1 MTTHKPI
8 VIANAAPAKAAACA
22 RILRHMLRSLV
33 LAAMVAFPAAA
44 QRAQPA
50 GPPALAAATARAN
63 VGTVGVIS
71 GGVQGTYVR
80 IAADLAT
87 TLDDGD
93 QLRVLPI
100 IGRGSIQNIADLLFL
115 RGVDVGIVQGDVLT
129 YLRRER
135 LFPGIEQSIQYV
147 TKLYD
152 EEVHVLARA
161 DINSIRDLAH
171 QPVNVD
177 LQGSGTAMTA
187 SVVFDT
193 LGIPAQLVHYNQ
205 ASALERLKNG
215 EIAALVY
222 VTGKPASLFSS
233 IGPDANL
240 HFLPI
245 AVTPEL
251 LETYLPSQ
259 LEHERYPSLIPDG
272 PPVETLAVGAVM
284 AVYAWP
290 RGNERYAKVA
300 RFVEAFFSK
309 FDRLRAP
316 PNHPKWRDVNLAV
329 QLPGWTRFP
338 VAQEALR
345 RGAAMPS
352 GTASR

>member
-1 MTTHKPI
+1 MTHW
-8 VIANAAPAKAAACA
+8 PATRMTAV
-22 RILRHMLRSLV
+22 LYPLLRSFV
-33 LAAMVAFPAAA
+33 LAALITAPAAA
-44 QRAQPA
+44 QRTQSGA
-50 GPPALAAATARAN
+50 PALAPAATTTRAN
-63 VGTVGVIS
+63 AGSIGVIS
-71 GGVQGTYVR
+71 GGVQGTYIR

-93 QLRVLPI
+93 QLRILPI
-100 IGRGSIQNIADLLFL
+100 IGRGSVQNIADVLYL

-135 LFPGIEQSIQYV
+135 MFPGIEQSIQYI

-152 EEVHVLARA
+152 EEVHLLARA
-161 DINSIRDLAH
+161 DISSIEDLAH

-177 LQGSGTAMTA
+177 LPGSGTAMTA

-205 ASALERLKNG
+205 AAALDRLKRG

-222 VTGKPASLFSS
+222 VTGKPAALFSS
-233 IGPDANL
+233 ISPDAHL

-245 AVTPEL
+245 AITPGL

-259 LEHERYPSLIPDG
+259 LEHDRYPALIPDG
-272 PPVETLAVGAVM
+272 APVETLAVGAVM

-290 RGNERYAKVA
+290 QKQERYTKVA
-300 RFVEAFFSK
+300 RFVKAFFTK
-309 FDRLRAP
+309 FNRFREP
-316 PNHPKWRDVNLAV
+316 PNHPKWADVNLAA

-338 VAQEALR
+338 AAQEELQRDFPA
-345 RGAAMPS
+345 PT

>member
-1 MTTHKPI
+1 MTTPRP
-8 VIANAAPAKAAACA
+8 AAPRTAV
-22 RILRHMLRSLV
+22 LRHILRSLV
-33 LAAMVAFPAAA
+33 FAALVAAPAAA
-44 QRAQPA
+44 QRTRTAAPFA
-50 GPPALAAATARAN
+50 PPAATVAQAN
-63 VGTVGVIS
+63 AGTVGVIS
-71 GGVQGTYVR
+71 GGLQGTYIR

-100 IGRGSIQNIADLLFL
+100 IGRGSVQNIADVLYL
-115 RGVDVGIVQGDVLT
+115 RGVDIGIVQGDVLA
-129 YLRRER
+129 YLQRER
-135 LFPGIEQSIQYV
+135 LFPGIGQSIQYI

-152 EEVHVLARA
+152 EEVHVLARG
-161 DINSIRDLAH
+161 DIARIEDLAH

-177 LQGSGTAMTA
+177 VAGSGTAMTA

-193 LGIPAQLVHYNQ
+193 LGIPAQLVHDNQ
-205 ASALERLKNG
+205 AAALERLKRG

-222 VTGKPASLFSS
+222 VTGKPAALFSN
-233 IGPDANL
+233 IGPDSHL

-245 AVTPEL
+245 TMTPGL

-259 LEHERYPSLIPDG
+259 LEHDRYPALIPDG

-290 RGNERYAKVA
+290 PGQERYKKVA
-300 RFVEAFFSK
+300 RFVDAFFSK
-309 FDRLRAP
+309 FPRFRQP
-316 PNHPKWRDVNLAV
+316 PNHPKWAEVNLAA

-338 VAQEALR
+338 AAQEALR
-345 RGAAMPS
+345 RGASAQA

>member
-1 MTTHKPI
+1 M
-8 VIANAAPAKAAACA
+8 
-22 RILRHMLRSLV
+22 
-33 LAAMVAFPAAA
+33 
-44 QRAQPA
+44 
-50 GPPALAAATARAN
+50 
-63 VGTVGVIS
+63 
-71 GGVQGTYVR
+71 
-80 IAADLAT
+80 
-87 TLDDGD
+87 
-93 QLRVLPI
+93 
-100 IGRGSIQNIADLLFL
+100 
-115 RGVDVGIVQGDVLT
+115 
-129 YLRRER
+129 
-135 LFPGIEQSIQYV
+135 EQAVQYV

-152 EEVHVLARA
+152 EEVHLLARA
-161 DINSIRDLAH
+161 DINGIEDLAH

-177 LQGSGTAMTA
+177 LQGNGTAMTA

-205 ASALERLKNG
+205 ASALERLKRG

-222 VTGKPASLFSS
+222 VTGKPAALFSS
-233 IGPDANL
+233 ISPDAHL

-245 AVTPEL
+245 ALTPGL

-259 LEHERYPSLIPDG
+259 LEHERYPNLIADG

-290 RGNERYAKVA
+290 RGHERYAKVA
-300 RFVEAFFSK
+300 RFVDAFFNK
-309 FDRLRAP
+309 FDRLREP

-345 RGAAMPS
+345 RGAGAPA
-352 GTASR
+352 GTASK

>member
-1 MTTHKPI
+1 MIMHRP
-8 VIANAAPAKAAACA
+8 AAPTTAILAHILGGFIVAA
-22 RILRHMLRSLV
+22 L
-33 LAAMVAFPAAA
+33 MVAPAVA
-44 QRAQPA
+44 QRAVPA
-50 GPPALAAATARAN
+50 GPPVLSAATTARAN
-63 VGTVGVIS
+63 AGTVGVIS
-71 GGVQGTYVR
+71 GGVQGTYIR

-100 IGRGSIQNIADLLFL
+100 IGRGSVQNISDVLFL
-115 RGVDVGIVQGDVLT
+115 RGVDIGIVQGDVLA

-135 LFPGIEQSIQYV
+135 MFPGIEQSIQYI

-161 DINSIRDLAH
+161 DIAGMADLAH

-193 LGIPAQLVHYNQ
+193 LGIPAQLVHDNQ
-205 ASALERLKNG
+205 AAALEKLRRG

-222 VTGKPASLFSS
+222 VTGKPATLFSAIS
-233 IGPDANL
+233 PDTHL

-245 AVTPEL
+245 TMTPGL
-251 LETYLPSQ
+251 LETYLPAQ
-259 LEHERYPSLIPDG
+259 LEHDRYPALIPDG

-290 RGNERYAKVA
+290 PGHERYAKVA
-300 RFVEAFFSK
+300 RFVDAFFKK
-309 FDRLRAP
+309 FDRFRQP
-316 PNHPKWRDVNLAV
+316 PNHPKWADVNLAV

-338 VAQEALR
+338 AAQEELR
-345 RGAAMPS
+345 RGLSAQAGATPQ
-352 GTASR
+352 